1 GTPTATAT
9 AQPKVTTSPT
19 PGCMLEPVRGF
30 GKVWRENADV
40 RERMGCPT
48 VPEESVLPS
57 AQQHFQYGY
66 MFWRGDTRTIYVFL
80 QSGPRDQYGTW
91 FEFKDTWVE
100 GEPVPTVE
108 GDTPDGGY
116 VPVRGFGKIWANNPT
131 LRQKIGYAT
140 EPETSVDAVWQP
152 FEHGMAVWTSDRT
165 IRMMYEDGI
174 WQHFND
180 TFTSE

>member
-1 GTPTATAT
+1 
-9 AQPKVTTSPT
+9 
-19 PGCMLEPVRGF
+19 LEPVRGF
-30 GKVWRENADV
+30 GKIWRDHVDV
-40 RERMGCPT
+40 RERLGCPT
-48 VPEESVLPS
+48 VPEEGVLPA

-80 QSGPRDQYGTW
+80 RSGPRDQYGTW

-108 GDTPDGGY
+108 GGAPEGGY
-116 VPVRGFGKIWANNPT
+116 IPVRGFGKLWASDPA

-152 FEHGMAVWTSDRT
+152 FEHGRALWTSDRT